1 MINKNK
7 TILITMCALF
17 AALLAVCSQIQIP
30 LEFIPINLA
39 LFVVYLAGI
48 ILGPWAG
55 ASSVS
60 VFVLLGVAGVPVFA
74 GFKGGLG
81 AITGPTG
88 GYIVGYIFAALV
100 TGFVVRI
107 TNDKIYMMI
116 IACVVGMAVCYI
128 LGTVWF
134 IILTKMSVAKAIS
147 LCVVPFLPGD
157 AIKIVLAAVTG
168 NRLKKLMPELS
179 ELSRSVN

>member
-1 MINKNK
+1 M
-7 TILITMCALF
+7 
-17 AALLAVCSQIQIP
+17 
-30 LEFIPINLA
+30 
-39 LFVVYLAGI
+39 
-48 ILGPWAG
+48 
-55 ASSVS
+55 
-60 VFVLLGVAGVPVFA
+60 
-74 GFKGGLG
+74 
-81 AITGPTG
+81 
-88 GYIVGYIFAALV
+88 V

>member
-39 LFVVYLAGI
+39 LFAVYLAGI

-107 TNDKIYMMI
+107 TNDKIYMM
-116 IACVVGMAVCYI
+116 VQMLRY
-128 LGTVWF
+128 
-134 IILTKMSVAKAIS
+134 
-147 LCVVPFLPGD
+147 
-157 AIKIVLAAVTG
+157 
-168 NRLKKLMPELS
+168 
-179 ELSRSVN
+179 